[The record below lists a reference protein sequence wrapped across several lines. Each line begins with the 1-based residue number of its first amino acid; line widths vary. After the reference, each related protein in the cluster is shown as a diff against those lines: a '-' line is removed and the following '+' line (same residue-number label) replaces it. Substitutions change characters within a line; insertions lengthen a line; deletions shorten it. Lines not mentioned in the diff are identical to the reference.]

1 MNCNAGND
9 DVTILNL
16 FIGLMFVVQYDKAGI
31 QVVRK
36 FLISETECQSTRS
49 ILLTGESVE
58 YGDHDFSSENLN
70 PSATLR
76 MNLTET
82 PG

>member
-1 MNCNAGND
+1 MTSDAGNYGF
-9 DVTILNL
+9 TILDSL
-16 FIGLMFVVQYDKAGI
+16 IGLMFVVQYDKAGI

-58 YGDHDFSSENLN
+58 YGDHEFSSENLK